1 MPGLDLPDAAQGGAG
16 RAVIQIDQFEA
27 MPRGMGIEHADLAQG
42 RRAKHA
48 DAGTRRMAERA
59 GRKRDHEHVDQRNV
73 DSSADDIDKMMCRV
87 ARHRQMCR
95 AQ

>member
-1 MPGLDLPDAAQGGAG
+1 MPGLDLSDAPQGDA
-16 RAVIQIDQFEA
+16 RKIVIQIGQFQV
-27 MPRGMGIEHADLAQG
+27 MLRGMSIKHTDLAQR
-42 RRAKHA
+42 RRAKHT
-48 DAGTRRMAERA
+48 DASARRMAARA
-59 GRKRDHEHVDQRNV
+59 GRERDLQHVDQRNV